1 MVLQLEPV
9 QYEAMGRA
17 SYLQRLRELIREHFP
32 RQSAGIDDDR
42 LDERLWAQ
50 TLLARR
56 YGLEDERSAARFALS
71 AFLLGEG
78 FDRSIPALA
87 QILDSD
93 QLSPSRKAQ
102 ALEDFT
108 LLLFSILGRQRSATD
123 QEPAP

>member
-42 LDERLWAQ
+42 MDERLWAQ

-78 FDRSIPALA
+78 FDRSVPALA

-108 LLLFSILGRQRSATD
+108 LLLFSILGRQRSAAD

>member
-108 LLLFSILGRQRSATD
+108 LLLFSILGRQRKA
-123 QEPAP
+123 QEAAP

>member
-42 LDERLWAQ
+42 MDERLWAQ

-56 YGLEDERSAARFALS
+56 YGLEDERSAARFALT

-108 LLLFSILGRQRSATD
+108 LLLFSIRERQRSAAE

>member
-42 LDERLWAQ
+42 MDERLWAQ

-56 YGLEDERSAARFALS
+56 YGLEDERSAARFALT

-78 FDRSIPALA
+78 FDRSVPALA

-108 LLLFSILGRQRSATD
+108 LLLFSILGRQRSAAD

>member
-1 MVLQLEPV
+1 MVLRLMPA

-17 SYLQRLRELIREHFP
+17 SYLQRLRELIRQHFP
-32 RQSAGIDDDR
+32 QQSAEIDDDR
-42 LDERLWAQ
+42 MDQLLWQQ
-50 TLLARR
+50 TLLARS
-56 YGLEDERSAARFALS
+56 YGLEDERSAARFALT

-78 FDRSIPALA
+78 FDRSVPALA

-108 LLLFSILGRQRSATD
+108 LLLFSILGRQQSVTD

>member
-32 RQSAGIDDDR
+32 RQSAGIDDEK

-56 YGLEDERSAARFALS
+56 YGLEDERSAARFALT

-108 LLLFSILGRQRSATD
+108 LLLFAILERQRSAAE

>member
-56 YGLEDERSAARFALS
+56 YGLEDERSAARFALT

-108 LLLFSILGRQRSATD
+108 LLLFAILERQRSAAE

>member
-56 YGLEDERSAARFALS
+56 YGLEDERSAARFALT

-108 LLLFSILGRQRSATD
+108 LLLFSILGRQRKA
-123 QEPAP
+123 QEAAP

>member
-56 YGLEDERSAARFALS
+56 YGLEDERSAARFALT

-108 LLLFSILGRQRSATD
+108 LLLFSILGRQRSAAD

>member
-32 RQSAGIDDDR
+32 RQSAGIDDEK

-56 YGLEDERSAARFALS
+56 YGLEDERSAARFALT

-108 LLLFSILGRQRSATD
+108 LLLFSILGRQRKA
-123 QEPAP
+123 QEAAP

>member
-32 RQSAGIDDDR
+32 RQSDGLDDDR

-108 LLLFSILGRQRSATD
+108 LLLFAILERQRSAAE

>member
-1 MVLQLEPV
+1 MALNLMPV

-17 SYLQRLRELIREHFP
+17 NYLQRLRELIREHFP
-32 RQSAGIDDDR
+32 SQSAGIDDDR
-42 LDERLWAQ
+42 MDLLLWQQ

-56 YGLEDERSAARFALS
+56 YGLEDERSAARFALT

-78 FDRSIPALA
+78 FDRNVPALA

-102 ALEDFT
+102 ALADFT
-108 LLLFSILGRQRSATD
+108 LLLFSILGPQPSAAD

>member
-1 MVLQLEPV
+1 MVLRLMPV

-17 SYLQRLRELIREHFP
+17 SYLQRLRELIRHHFP
-32 RQSAGIDDDR
+32 QQAAGIDDDR
-42 LDERLWAQ
+42 MDERLWAQ

-56 YGLEDERSAARFALS
+56 YGLEDEHSAARFALT

-78 FDRSIPALA
+78 FDRSVPALA

-108 LLLFSILGRQRSATD
+108 LLLFSLLEGHRAD
-123 QEPAP
+123 PAQERAP

>member
-1 MVLQLEPV
+1 MVLKLEPA

-17 SYLQRLRELIREHFP
+17 SYLQRLRGLIREHFP
-32 RQSAGIDDDR
+32 RQSAGIDDER

-56 YGLEDERSAARFALS
+56 YGLKDERSAARFALT

-78 FDRSIPALA
+78 FDRSVPALA

-93 QLSPSRKAQ
+93 QLSPSSKAQ

-108 LLLFSILGRQRSATD
+108 LLLFSILERQRSATD

>member
-32 RQSAGIDDDR
+32 RQSAGIDDNR

-56 YGLEDERSAARFALS
+56 YGLEDERSAARFALT

-108 LLLFSILGRQRSATD
+108 LLLFAILERQRSAAE

>member
-108 LLLFSILGRQRSATD
+108 LLLFAILERQRSAAE

>member
-32 RQSAGIDDDR
+32 RQSAGIDDNR

>member
-1 MVLQLEPV
+1 MVLKLEPA

-17 SYLQRLRELIREHFP
+17 SYLQRLRAVIREHFP

-42 LDERLWAQ
+42 MDERLWEQ

-108 LLLFSILGRQRSATD
+108 LLLFSILERQRSAAE